1 MDPETAKKYFLR
13 DGVIE
18 TMSKEKLIDIATK
31 RGYKINKSQPK
42 QQYSTEFWTAQK
54 AELLKQPQNIQDIV
68 DAHHEAEERKVV
80 VESEKSRG
88 KPPTGEGSK
97 TPREKKPASEP
108 FAYTESQFR
117 NKIKELSSYKLSVL
131 YRDIYAAGNFP
142 QTNTKISKFEYERA
156 IKKDLDV
163 QYEDGGR
170 NYSGDPNRYRREYL
184 FQIYKEA
191 NQETKQ
197 QISKEAVEILDV
209 QSPRNPPQS
218 PRNPPTTTT
227 LATQAPVFNV
237 PVPPSPS
244 PFIFGRGNTQP
255 PPGALTEDEGIKFT
269 KGLDRGLK
277 KDSFAA
283 RQLDFEADTS
293 RQLGAAED
301 IRRQAVVSSPMPQSV
316 PPPVFNP
323 PIRTTT
329 NISTTNILPATPAGP
344 TRAIPAIDRSMIS
357 EGGTFV
363 SATDLSNTAPVQ
375 GNILTESFQNEAL
388 LPLVNDDDQ
397 GFVPGEQFP
406 MPAGPMSQLGGGN
419 VVGQS
424 SGTNPVRLSQI
435 NFKDARAST
444 YYKDS
449 KYSKYIGKSKEEIID
464 SLEGDIEFANIRIT
478 RLEGEI
484 AVNKKLSD
492 ELNVSRDK
500 QRELR
505 DLEKQRHREALDK
518 LTREKNKAE
527 EDLNKVREQS
537 DKNIGELIKANTE
550 LTSRQ
555 RRIEELVADNQR
567 LVQENRSLTTT
578 ISSGSS
584 ETQALQQQITARDN
598 QIAELQRKL
607 NENAVRQD
615 RLAEEHAA
623 RGNKLVELRSE
634 IQAKDNEIDRLENNY
649 RQLQFDMNALQDLY
663 TRLEDENTQIANE
676 KIGHE
681 DTIQMLVRE
690 LEEQKKNVGQR
701 MQAGNDRRRD
711 RQSTSRV
718 GSPSGAGSDDD
729 DAGAGPAPR
738 DLNPPTAQR
747 EGTYVRMPLNTSM
760 NFEDYDRVEGEFM
773 EDMTNTGRRAT
784 DNRLIVGR
792 ASDTPDEK
800 SRTKIGRFL
809 RDLNFIIIQV
819 SGYNEEYVTL
829 VKPLAIGDE
838 PEISNYED
846 VNAVLAEMDV
856 KWGEITTDQAIA
868 KKLVQYALGYGLNR
882 AEANPNPNNTR
893 SNVFK
898 LKATLKYA
906 YKLNAFPFEYK
917 RKDAQSEAKLKNV
930 AVLPSS
936 QGRVVATDF
945 GTLVVPGQSNY
956 TMRREGLNYV
966 VYSGGKRQS
975 FGSAKD
981 AQYFVSSGGFGRK
994 TYGPVT
1000 ERIFGTPVKNL
1011 SKAVY

>member
-1 MDPETAKKYFLR
+1 MDPKTANMDPETAKKYFLR
-13 DGVIE
+13 DGVIQS
-18 TMSKEKLIDIATK
+18 MSKEKLIELATK
-31 RGYKINKSQPK
+31 RGYKINKSQNK
-42 QQYSTEFWTAQK
+42 VQYANEFWIAQY
-54 AELLKQPQNIQDIV
+54 AELLKQRQDIQDIV
-68 DAHHEAEERKVV
+68 DAHHKTEETKILE
-80 VESEKSRG
+80 ESQKPRG
-88 KPPTGEGSK
+88 KPS
-97 TPREKKPASEP
+97 ASEP
-108 FAYTESQFR
+108 FAFSDIQFKNR
-117 NKIKELSSYKLSVL
+117 IDDMSGFKLSSL
-131 YRDIYAAGNFP
+131 YRDIYKKGNFP
-142 QTNTKISKFEYERA
+142 QTYTRISDFEYNRA
-156 IKKDLDV
+156 TQRDIDV
-163 QYEDGGR
+163 QHEDGGR
-170 NYSGDPNRYRREYL
+170 NYNGDPDHYRRKYL
-184 FQIYKEA
+184 FQIYDEA
-191 NQETKQ
+191 DYFTKQ
-197 QISKEAVEILDV
+197 QISREVVDILDV
-209 QSPRNPPQS
+209 KSPRKPPEYKRNIPESPRNPPQS
-218 PRNPPTTTT
+218 PRNPPT
-227 LATQAPVFNV
+227 ATQAPVFNV

-283 RQLDFEADTS
+283 KQLDFEADTS

-301 IRRQAVVSSPMPQSV
+301 IRRQAVVSSPRPPPV

-344 TRAIPAIDRSMIS
+344 ARAIPAIDRSMIS

-375 GNILTESFQNEAL
+375 GNILTESFQNEPP
-388 LPLVNDDDQ
+388 LPLVDDDDQ

-464 SLEGDIEFANIRIT
+464 ILEGDIEFANIRIT

-584 ETQALQQQITARDN
+584 ETQALQQQITARDD
-598 QIAELQRKL
+598 QIAALQRKL
-607 NENAVRQD
+607 NDNAVSQD
-615 RLAEEHAA
+615 RLAEEHAE
-623 RGNKLVELRSE
+623 RGNELVALRSE
-634 IQAKDNEIDRLENNY
+634 MQAKEYEIGELENNI
-649 RQLQFDMNALQDLY
+649 RQLQFDMNTLQDLY
-663 TRLEDENTQIANE
+663 TRLENE
-676 KIGHE
+676 KLERE
-681 DTIQMLVRE
+681 DTIRRLVRE
-690 LEEQKKNVGQR
+690 LELEKQKKNVGQR

-711 RQSTSRV
+711 RNSTMRD
-718 GSPSGAGSDDD
+718 GSPSGAGDDDD

-747 EGTYVRMPLNTSM
+747 EGTYVRMPLSTSM
-760 NFEDYDRVEGEFM
+760 NFEDYDRAEGEFM

-936 QGRVVATDF
+936 QGRVVSTDF